1 MRALKILAAAM
12 AAVSIGGCV
21 EGQMVR
27 PTEPAGGASP
37 AESGDTRRTDKL
49 AAFLAALQGRGGK
62 AAPAAGTAAAAA
74 APEGGAYVDPG
85 ESNRLG
91 QTCYQLF
98 ESRRYDKLFAC
109 VDQLEKMRIPPSSRE
124 YHLRPETIS
133 RAYRAEALIDLGDYA
148 KAAENARIGY
158 ELTAPLPRGPGK
170 SIAEIQNLTALAMAH
185 ALAGERAKAE
195 EAFARLEPIFNKFN
209 DPRVRGKGG
218 TTPMAQASTG
228 RVYLAMGQYQKAIA
242 AVEKDKTS
250 LLDKPNVFMR
260 QQFIQAKSLMELGR
274 TDEAKALYEHLIGS
288 ESFREVA
295 SLYWLALFDAGRIEE
310 RAGRLEKAIE
320 HYRRAVEVIE
330 QQRSSINTEASKIG
344 FAGNRQAVYAR
355 LVGALFEAGRIDAAF
370 DIAER
375 GKARAL
381 VDMLAAKQDFA
392 VAGADAE
399 QVKALLAETRSSEQA
414 ALEAGGNTAATRSIV
429 VDLRE
434 KLARAAPQLASL
446 VSVKTLS
453 AAEVQA
459 TLAPD
464 EALVEYYLE
473 GGELHAFVLSREA
486 VRGFRLQ
493 GQGIGIDVRDLRQAL
508 TDPQG
513 NAYLV
518 PARKLYD
525 TLLRPLEAALKPR
538 LVFVAHGPLHYL
550 PFGALYDGSRF
561 LVESRAIRLLPSASV
576 VKFIRERGAER
587 PGGILAFGN
596 PDLGDPRYDLQ
607 FAQEEAVAIA
617 GAVPRSR
624 ALLRQQATE
633 SALREYGAGFS
644 YLHFATHG
652 TFNPEAPLR
661 SALLLA
667 REPGGDGRLT
677 ADKLYSMRL
686 DADLVTLSAC
696 ETGLGRTAGGDD
708 VLGLTRGFVY
718 AGARSIVSSL
728 WQVDDL
734 ATARLMT
741 RFYGNLLQR
750 QDKRTA
756 LQGAQLATM
765 KAFPHP
771 YFWAA
776 FQLTGSAD

>member
-1 MRALKILAAAM
+1 MSTLKILAVAA
-12 AAVSIGGCV
+12 AAVSFAGCI
-21 EGQMVR
+21 EGPMVR
-27 PTEPAGGASP
+27 PTEPAGETAPASE
-37 AESGDTRRTDKL
+37 AGDAKKSDKL
-49 AAFLAALQGRGGK
+49 SALLAALQGRGGK
-62 AAPAAGTAAAAA
+62 VAPTVGAA
-74 APEGGAYVDPG
+74 APDGGRYVDPG
-85 ESNRLG
+85 ESARLG
-91 QTCYQLF
+91 QTCHQLF
-98 ESRRYDKLFAC
+98 ESRQYDKLLAC
-109 VDQLEKMRIPPSSRE
+109 VDQLEKMRIPPSARE

-148 KAAENARIGY
+148 RAAENARAGY
-158 ELTAPLPRGPGK
+158 ELTLPLPRGAGK
-170 SIAEIQNLTALAMAH
+170 SIAEIQNLTALTMAH

-195 EAFARLEPIFNKFN
+195 EVFARLEPIFNKFN

-218 TTPMAQASTG
+218 TTPMAQASVG

-260 QQFIQAKSLMELGR
+260 QRFIQAKSLMELGR
-274 TDEAKALYEHLIGS
+274 TDEAKAIYEHLIGS

-310 RAGRLEKAIE
+310 QSGRLEKAIE

-330 QQRSSINTEASKIG
+330 QQRSSINTETSKIG

-355 LVGALFEAGRIDAAF
+355 LVGALFESGRIEAAF

-392 VAGADAE
+392 VAGANAE
-399 QVKALLAETRSSEQA
+399 QVKALLAETREGEQA
-414 ALEAGGNTAATRSIV
+414 ALVAGGNKAATRNIV
-429 VDLRE
+429 VGLRE
-434 KLARAAPQLASL
+434 KLARESPQLASL

-453 AAEVQA
+453 AADVQA

-473 GGELHAFVLSREA
+473 GGGLHAFVLTRDA

-493 GQGIGIDVRDLRQAL
+493 GRGVEADVRDLRQAL
-508 TDPQG
+508 TDSHSK
-513 NAYLV
+513 AYL
-518 PARKLYD
+518 AKAQKLYA
-525 TLLRPLEAALKPR
+525 TLLQPLEGALRPR
-538 LVFVAHGPLHYL
+538 LVIVAHGPLHYL
-550 PFGALYDGSRF
+550 PFGVLHDGAGF
-561 LVESRAIRLLPSASV
+561 LVETRAIRLLPSASV
-576 VKFIRERGAER
+576 VRFIRERGAAR

-596 PDLGDPRYDLQ
+596 PDLGDPRYDLR

-617 GAVPRSR
+617 KAVPRSR
-624 ALLRQQATE
+624 ALLRKEATE
-633 SALREYGAGFS
+633 SALRQYGAGFS

-661 SALLLA
+661 SALMLA
-667 REPGGDGRLT
+667 REPGGDGLLT

-696 ETGLGRTAGGDD
+696 ETGLGKTAGGDD
-708 VLGLTRGFVY
+708 VLGLTRGFIY

-728 WQVDDL
+728 WQVDDQ
-734 ATARLMT
+734 ATAQLMT

-756 LQGAQLATM
+756 LQRAQLATL
-765 KAFPHP
+765 KDFPHP
-771 YFWAA
+771 FFWAA